1 MTQTIFNRPS
11 RAAPFIGWALLLF
24 VVLFWRL
31 GAATFWDP
39 DEAHY
44 AQTSVELIASGDW
57 LAPYYNAQPFFDKPV
72 LFHLLQSMPMRVWGP
87 TEGAARLVPAL
98 AALAIVG
105 TTWWLGATLGSAEI
119 GLVAGL
125 LLTVNPSV
133 FALARYAILDTVFTA
148 FLFGGVAMLAV
159 AALRDR
165 PRLQYGGYVL
175 LALATLTKGPL
186 AIVLAGLAFVLAI
199 AVSADARRRLLGL
212 RWVLGLLIVTALS
225 APWFFYMWRRFDDA
239 FVQGYVLNENVRLF
253 AQPLYQGQPPWWF
266 YIQIVVVGML
276 PWSGLI
282 VGRLYDDVRARRT
295 PDAPDT
301 FEVLLWSWIAAI
313 VVFFS
318 FSSFKLDHYVFP
330 AAPALCL
337 LAARAWSALRGVAGH
352 PPRAGVL
359 VGLRLVGPL
368 LVAAGLAIAFLMIAR
383 LDLPVPALAVPGAL
397 VGAGAIATRR
407 SIAPH
412 ASVPAAPW
420 IALAALGVTYAG
432 LLLWVVPAFEQQK
445 VVPDIARWVAAAAGP
460 HDRICAYRL
469 NRWNTAFRF
478 YVGRHTD
485 VIDAPEE
492 ARRWLDE
499 PGSVYCATTAEA
511 YRDLVTLGLPLR
523 VVHSREGMWATS
535 GQALWQ
541 RKAPSTEFVVLTR
554 E

>member
-1 MTQTIFNRPS
+1 LTQTIFNRPG
-11 RAAPFIGWALLLF
+11 RAAPFIGWGLLLF

-57 LAPYYNAQPFFDKPV
+57 LAPYYNDQPFFDKPI
-72 LFHLLQSMPMRVWGP
+72 LFHLLQSIPMRVLGP

-98 AALAIVG
+98 AALAIAG
-105 TTWWLGATLGSAEI
+105 TTWWLGVALGSAEV
-119 GLVAGL
+119 GLVAAL

-133 FALARYAILDTVFTA
+133 FALARYAILDTLFTA
-148 FLFGGVAMLAV
+148 FLFGGAAMLTV

-165 PRLQYGGYVL
+165 PGLQYGGYVL
-175 LALATLTKGPL
+175 IALATLTKGPL
-186 AIVLAGLAFVLAI
+186 AIVLAGLAFAIAI

-212 RWVLGLLIVTALS
+212 HWVLGLLMVAALS
-225 APWFFYMWRRFDDA
+225 APWFLYMWRRFDGG

-266 YIQIVVVGML
+266 YIQIVLVGML

-318 FSSFKLDHYVFP
+318 LSSFKLDHYVFP

-337 LAARAWSALRGVAGH
+337 IAARAWSALRDDAAH
-352 PPRAGVL
+352 PPRTGVL
-359 VGLRLVGPL
+359 VGSRLVGPL
-368 LVAAGLAIAFLMIAR
+368 LVVAGLAIAFLMIAR

-397 VGAGAIATRR
+397 VGAGAIVSWR
-407 SIAPH
+407 SMASH
-412 ASVPAAPW
+412 AGVPVAPW
-420 IALAALGVTYAG
+420 ITLTALGVTFAG

-445 VVPDIARWVAAAAGP
+445 VIPDIARWVAAAAGP
-460 HDRICAYRL
+460 HDRICSYRL

-485 VIDAPEE
+485 VLDAPEE
-492 ARRWLDE
+492 ARQWFDE
-499 PGSVYCATTAEA
+499 PGPVYCATTAEA
-511 YRDLVTLGLPLR
+511 YRDLVPLGLPLR
-523 VVHSREGMWATS
+523 VVHSRDGMWATS

-541 RKAPSTEFVVLTR
+541 RKAPATEFVVVTR
-554 E
+554 D

>member
-1 MTQTIFNRPS
+1 LTQTIFNRPS

-87 TEGAARLVPAL
+87 TEGASRLVPAL

-105 TTWWLGATLGSAEI
+105 TTWWLGVTLGSAEI

-159 AALRDR
+159 AALRNR

-225 APWFFYMWRRFDDA
+225 APWFLYMWRRFDDA

-282 VGRLYDDVRARRT
+282 VGRLYDDIRARRT
-295 PDAPDT
+295 SDAPDT

-383 LDLPVPALAVPGAL
+383 LDLPAPALAVPGAL
-397 VGAGAIATRR
+397 IGAGAIVTRR
-407 SIAPH
+407 SIAQ

-492 ARRWLDE
+492 ARRWLDQ

-511 YRDLVTLGLPLR
+511 YRDLIPLGLPLR